1 MERLKSIFRK
11 PNHTEEEWASI
22 RKRVE
27 EFEEEER
34 KRKFNSALDRSRI
47 PAMYQSAKLVYCEEP
62 IRKYVQAIDRGLV
75 IDGKV
80 GRGKTYSACA
90 ILLNFVGKFP
100 VHFVRS
106 KELIEASYPG
116 NENGQNLLGVCK
128 KSRLLVID
136 DFGKEKPT
144 DHALGE
150 IWKLLDHRISWLK
163 PTIITTQY
171 GKREMIERLASGDEK
186 ETAIAIVS
194 RLYGN
199 DFEHVTLTGTDRR
212 FA

>member
-1 MERLKSIFRK
+1 MERLKNIFRK
-11 PNHTEEEWASI
+11 PNHTEDEWDSI

-27 EFEEEER
+27 EFEKEEA
-34 KRKFNSALDRSRI
+34 KRKFDSALERSRI
-47 PAMYQSAKLVYCEEP
+47 PAMYQRAKLIYCEEP
-62 IRKYVQAIDRGLV
+62 IRKYAQSIDRGLV

-80 GRGKTYSACA
+80 GRGKTYSSCA

-116 NENGQNLLGVCK
+116 NENGKSLLGVCK

-171 GKREMIERLASGDEK
+171 GKREMIERLASGEEK
-186 ETAIAIVS
+186 ETAISIVS

-199 DFEHVTLTGTDRR
+199 DFEHVTLTGKDRR
-212 FA
+212 IA

>member
-1 MERLKSIFRK
+1 MERLKNIFRK
-11 PNHTEEEWASI
+11 PNHTEEEWDSI

-27 EFEEEER
+27 EFEKEEA
-34 KRKFNSALDRSRI
+34 KRKFDSALERSRI
-47 PAMYQSAKLVYCEEP
+47 PAMYQRAKLIYCEET
-62 IRKYVQAIDRGLV
+62 IRKYAQSIDSGLV

-80 GRGKTYSACA
+80 GRGKTYSSCA

-116 NENGQNLLGVCK
+116 NENGKSLLGVCK

-171 GKREMIERLASGDEK
+171 GKREMIERLASGEEK
-186 ETAIAIVS
+186 ETAISIVS

-199 DFEHVTLTGTDRR
+199 DFEHVTLTGKDRR
-212 FA
+212 IA